1 MQELKKSHAEQNGKV
16 RRLSQELQ
24 RIKRRAREQCGPM
37 KIREPQR
44 SIARVLVCMKKGEP
58 TAAVEYIARSQ
69 RTRCCDAATKRELEA
84 GLRDWWRATDDDT
97 RQTYLVMDET
107 NPMMRKAIVQ
117 AKRFAV
123 DGTLEAWVESQNVQ
137 KGINPAPG
145 NVMQQAVAVKSRIG
159 LEHSANRRTSRKW
172 LYRWRRR
179 CGIQLR
185 RGHVREMLSVQEMH
199 RKVRHGAAPK

>member
-1 MQELKKSHAEQNGKV
+1 
-16 RRLSQELQ
+16 
-24 RIKRRAREQCGPM
+24 
-37 KIREPQR
+37 
-44 SIARVLVCMKKGEP
+44 
-58 TAAVEYIARSQ
+58 
-69 RTRCCDAATKRELEA
+69 
-84 GLRDWWRATDDDT
+84 
-97 RQTYLVMDET
+97 MDEA
-107 NPMMRKAIVQ
+107 NPVMRKAIVQ

-179 CGIQLR
+179 CGMQLR
-185 RGHVREMLSVQEMH
+185 RGHVREMLSMQEMH
-199 RKVRHGAAPK
+199 RCW